1 MLSSMLSSKAL
12 QQRYLADPQQLILD
26 TQIAL
31 ADATSPKAQS
41 VFTQVTADLAMQQ
54 ARESSQRFATGK
66 TYGPLD
72 GIRVVFK
79 DLFDQQG
86 LRTTAASA
94 TRSQVAP
101 AVKNCQVAEQL
112 EDAGMLSLGRTNLSE
127 FAFSGLGINPHFGTP
142 AAALNAQLATLP
154 GGSSSGSAVA
164 VGLGLANVGMAT
176 DTSGSVRVPAAL
188 NGLYGFRPSTDRY
201 SRSGVF
207 PLSKSLDSVGT
218 LAANFADILLVDN
231 CLAVASNKP
240 VAECSKVIIDVSDSL
255 NIKWSA
261 PVYDAY
267 QKALRDYER
276 QGYYVKSMRLK
287 AIDQTL
293 ALFAEQ
299 GTLVAIEAKRLHQ
312 PLLDSPDAELM
323 DPFVRRRLQSAPQ
336 VTEDAYQAYLEQRDT
351 LIRLAA
357 TELNGALLAC
367 PTVPEMDLVL
377 QDSYQAD
384 ELDALNARLLSATM
398 FGSFLDLP
406 SIAIPLRESGQV
418 NGSISL
424 CAASGT
430 DDNLLAHVSRIT
442 DESSK

>member
-1 MLSSMLSSKAL
+1 MLSIKAL

-31 ADATSPKAQS
+31 ADAISPKAQS
-41 VFTQVTADLAMQQ
+41 VFTQVTADLAMVQ
-54 ARESSQRFATGK
+54 AKDSTQRFVAGK

-94 TRSQVAP
+94 TRSQITP
-101 AVKNCQVAEQL
+101 AVKNCLVAEQL
-112 EDAGMLSLGRTNLSE
+112 ENAGMLSIGRTNLSE

-142 AAALNAQLATLP
+142 AAALNAQLAMLP

-164 VGLGLANVGMAT
+164 VGLGLASIGMAT

-218 LAANFADILLVDN
+218 IAANFADLLLVDN
-231 CLAVASNKP
+231 CLAEVSSRSLAGH
-240 VAECSKVIIDVSDSL
+240 SKVIIDIADSL
-255 NIKWSA
+255 HITWSA
-261 PVYDAY
+261 AVYTAY
-267 QKALRDYER
+267 KKALRDYES
-276 QGYYVKSMRLK
+276 QGYQVKSMSLK

-299 GTLVAIEAKRLHQ
+299 GTLVAIEARRLHQ
-312 PLLDSPDAELM
+312 PLLDSSAAELM

-336 VTEDAYQAYLEQRDT
+336 VTEDVYQAYLEQRDT

-357 TELNGALLAC
+357 KELNGALLAC
-367 PTVPEMDLVL
+367 PTVPEMELAL

-398 FGSFLDLP
+398 FGSFLDLT
-406 SIAIPLRESGQV
+406 SMAIPLRESAQV
-418 NGSISL
+418 TGSIML

-430 DDNLLAHVSRIT
+430 DDSLLARISELI
-442 DESSK
+442 D